1 MTWVETLNECWNI
14 LKNELLKENINYI
27 EHFMNYIFIDLF
39 PVLNEANTIEDFEN
53 LIKIENELESAI
65 QEMIK
70 KYKNGGDKYGFNEK
84 QKDENKTSII
94 NLLLEKYTK
103 DDYNP
108 QEYPFYEFFYYT
120 DYLNENYIS
129 QKLGQMY
136 YNKYPVLK
144 KYLDNKNNNEKNRFS
159 LENLYQFNNTLNMI
173 DRTQN
178 GKIKVLS

>member
-1 MTWVETLNECWNI
+1 MTIEKFEKKYIYVEQKKEKGVYITDKNSLINDTKVIRNLSQISYRILNYILYTHLFFARITTNQKEFDTYKPEGMTWVETLNECWNI

-94 NLLLEKYTK
+94 NLLL
-103 DDYNP
+103 
-108 QEYPFYEFFYYT
+108 
-120 DYLNENYIS
+120 
-129 QKLGQMY
+129 
-136 YNKYPVLK
+136 
-144 KYLDNKNNNEKNRFS
+144 
-159 LENLYQFNNTLNMI
+159 
-173 DRTQN
+173 
-178 GKIKVLS
+178 